1 MRFSVKGR
9 KVDHEVTEKVV
20 SNLSDPDR
28 SESHEEDEEFL
39 RPTPTDEELVT
50 LRKVR
55 DAFPLSAFLIAIV
68 ELAERF
74 TYYGLTGPFQNY
86 IQRPRDY
93 HPASGGKAPGGIG
106 RYQNVNQ
113 NQQMATGL
121 TTFFQFW
128 CYVTPIPMG
137 MLADM
142 KLGKYWTICISAG
155 IYVCGLL
162 VLFVTSL
169 PQYMEKAGL
178 GGLIACMILIG
189 VGTGGIKSNVSTLIA
204 EQYTNT
210 RPFVRTLKSGERV
223 IVDPGTTVEFIYSV
237 FYWCIN
243 IGSLSAIATT
253 ELEKNVDFWAAYLLP
268 FCFFFVAIFVLII
281 GKKKYVVRPP
291 AGSPV
296 PQAFR
301 ILCIAWKNAMLP
313 KSQRYTPAA
322 DTVEA
327 HEIKIKKSKFV
338 ESMNNFVY
346 SGFKWW
352 TPFASRF
359 TFEIA
364 KPSVR
369 ANLGLPPVPWSDIF
383 VEEVGRAFEGCKVFI
398 YYPIFWVCYSQISNN
413 LTSQAGQTN
422 THKLPNDILQNLD
435 PITIIIFI
443 PIFNSLVYPTLKKMG
458 FLMLPITRITFGF
471 FVAAISMAYTAG
483 FQKMIYNT
491 GPCYQYPQDDRCPV
505 EVNGVR
511 GSVANDIHVA
521 IQTPSWFFMG
531 ISEILCSVTGNEFA
545 FKYAPASMKAFVM
558 GLFLLTNAIGSAI
571 NEALNPTLVN
581 PKILWM
587 YAGIGIAAF
596 IAGIVFWFVYQDLND
611 KELYYQKLSGDVA
624 ADEKEN
630 RRDAEEASFTA
641 PFAELTMGHKAGET
655 REEEE
660 KKDAGIINAAVFSP
674 A

>member
-1 MRFSVKGR
+1 MKVSAKGR
-9 KVDHEVTEKVV
+9 KLGHEITEKVAIN
-20 SNLSDPDR
+20 SSDLDN
-28 SESHEEDEEFL
+28 SDEHVGEEI
-39 RPTPTDEELVT
+39 RGPIPTDEELTT

-55 DAFPLSAFLIAIV
+55 DKFPLSAFFIAIV

-86 IQRPRDY
+86 IQRPRNY

-106 RYQNVNQ
+106 RYSNINQ
-113 NQQMATGL
+113 NLQMATGL

-142 KLGKYWTICISAG
+142 KLGKYWTICMSSG

-178 GGLIACMILIG
+178 GGLITCMIIVG
-189 VGTGGIKSNVSTLIA
+189 IGTGGIKSNVSTLIA

-210 RPFVRTLKSGERV
+210 RPYVRTLKSGERV
-223 IVDPGTTVEFIYSV
+223 IVDPATTVEFIYSV

-243 IGSLSAIATT
+243 VGSLSAIATT

-268 FCFFFVAIFVLII
+268 LCFFFVGIFILAV
-281 GKKKYVVRPP
+281 GKNKYVVRKP

-296 PQAFR
+296 PHAFR
-301 ILCIAWKNAMLP
+301 IIWMAWKNALLP
-313 KSQRYTPAA
+313 KSKRYTPPAG
-322 DTVEA
+322 TREVNV
-327 HEIKIKKSKFV
+327 IKIEKSKWV
-338 ESMNNFVY
+338 ESMNNFIY

-352 TPFASRF
+352 RPFSERF

-364 KPSVR
+364 KPSIR
-369 ANLGLPPVPWSDIF
+369 ESLGLSTVPWTDIF
-383 VEEVGRAFEGCKVFI
+383 VEEVSRAFEGCKVFI
-398 YYPIFWVCYSQISNN
+398 YYPIYWVCYSQISGN

-422 THKLPNDILQNLD
+422 THHLPNDILQNLD

-443 PIFNSLVYPTLKKMG
+443 PIFNSLVYPLLKKMG
-458 FLMLPITRITFGF
+458 FLMLPITRITLGF
-471 FVAAISMAYTAG
+471 FVAAISMGYTAG
-483 FQKMIYNT
+483 FQKMIYNS
-491 GPCYQYPQDDRCPV
+491 GPCYEFPQDERCPV
-505 EVNGVR
+505 EINGIR
-511 GSVANDIHVA
+511 GSVANNIHVA
-521 IQTPSWFFMG
+521 IQTPAWFFVG
-531 ISEILCSVTGNEFA
+531 ISEILCSVTGNELA

-558 GLFLLTNAIGSAI
+558 GLFLLTNSVGSAL

-596 IAGIVFWFVYQDLND
+596 IAGVVFWFVYQDLND
-611 KELYYQKLSGDVA
+611 KELYFQKLSGDVA
-624 ADEKEN
+624 ANETGACEDIEMKS
-630 RRDAEEASFTA
+630 AALTTTM
-641 PFAELTMGHKAGET
+641 TMGHKPESI

-660 KKDAGIINAAVFSP
+660 
-674 A
+674 